1 MMAYCSTI
9 VNEDNIFYSFHFCFL
24 LVFSFNSSLFFSWKN
39 LSQSSS
45 PLSLSL
51 SLSLTS
57 HHLLSLSLPC
67 LCRWPFLSPC
77 LSLAIVPL
85 PIFSSLFPHGMVV
98 GLSNSLSEIGMVEDL
113 VVVMVMRSTWLWVCK
128 LDLVMGGEGL
138 LISFSGG
145 VGAEFQWWIVVG
157 LGLRIVV
164 GSMWWVMGCGGT
176 VGLGLSLVVAL
187 FGGFA

>member
-51 SLSLTS
+51 SLSHRSPFALSFSPVPLLMTLSLPIPLTS
-57 HHLLSLSLPC
+57 HCPSTHFLITLPSRC
-67 LCRWPFLSPC
+67 GCGFVKFSRWD
-77 LSLAIVPL
+77 
-85 PIFSSLFPHGMVV
+85 GMVK
-98 GLSNSLSEIGMVEDL
+98 DL
-113 VVVMVMRSTWLWVCK
+113 VVVMVTRSTWLWVCK

-145 VGAEFQWWIVVG
+145 VGAEFQWWIMVG